1 MRCCDGDS
9 VTLEC
14 HVEGKPD
21 PLIIWEKDG
30 RKLSC
35 LTDIHTQFDGRKAT
49 LSINHVFPEDEGEY
63 TCIAS
68 NTLGRTYTA
77 ACIIVDVPEEKENLL
92 SRQLLR
98 PGGLLS
104 AHSTPM
110 STPRS
115 TPARSVSPMHH
126 ISHHRSSSNYPHH
139 PKRHKFSAP
148 KFYSVPHNRVAE
160 EGESVRFQCAIAG
173 HPVPWAT
180 WDKDG
185 VIVTPSKRLTIKER
199 DDLRVLELDEV
210 TQEDAGL
217 YRITL
222 ENDYG
227 RIEATARLDIISHRA
242 DSHSV
247 RSTSAPLRRSLSSS
261 RRIMGYSTK
270 IGGRLA
276 LAGQYR
282 ATSIPSKKM
291 YHNGQEIFDSD
302 RIQTH
307 IDSTNF
313 SIVINNVTI
322 FT

>member
-1 MRCCDGDS
+1 
-9 VTLEC
+9 
-14 HVEGKPD
+14 
-21 PLIIWEKDG
+21 
-30 RKLSC
+30 
-35 LTDIHTQFDGRKAT
+35 
-49 LSINHVFPEDEGEY
+49 
-63 TCIAS
+63 
-68 NTLGRTYTA
+68 
-77 ACIIVDVPEEKENLL
+77 
-92 SRQLLR
+92 
-98 PGGLLS
+98 
-104 AHSTPM
+104 
-110 STPRS
+110 
-115 TPARSVSPMHH
+115 
-126 ISHHRSSSNYPHH
+126 
-139 PKRHKFSAP
+139 
-148 KFYSVPHNRVAE
+148 VAE
-160 EGESVRFQCAIAG
+160 EGESVRFQCAISG

-199 DDLRVLELDEV
+199 DDLRILELDEV

-227 RIEATARLDIISHRA
+227 RIEATARLDIISHRG

-282 ATSIPSKKM
+282 ASSIPSKRM
-291 YHNGQEIFDSD
+291 YHNGQEIVDSD

-313 SIVINNVTI
+313 SLVINHVTMADRGEYTCLLENEDGGVLSTTTFVEVYDTEDDI
-322 FT
+322 PKGCPPKIIRHLPADVDIEEGNILDLTFEIESNEPYNYIWTKDDELLKNSDEFM